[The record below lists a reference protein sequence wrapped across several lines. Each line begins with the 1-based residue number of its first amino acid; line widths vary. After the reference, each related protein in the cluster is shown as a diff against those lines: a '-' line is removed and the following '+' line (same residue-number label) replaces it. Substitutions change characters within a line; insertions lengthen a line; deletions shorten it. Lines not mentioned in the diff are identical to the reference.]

1 MIISHKY
8 RFIFI
13 KTRKTAGTSIEVL
26 LSSLC
31 DDKDVCTPIYP
42 PELGH
47 VARNYKGRWP
57 LSAELSRQRT
67 GYNVKS
73 ATDWIKGR
81 RFRNHSGAQ
90 DVKHRVGADIWRSY
104 TTFCVDRNP
113 WDKTLSHFHMCLRGS
128 NPPGS
133 FTDYLANTALC
144 LNYPLYSDAQGQVM
158 VDRVLRYENLNA
170 ELFEL
175 LSELGVPCAGA
186 RLVNAKGNYRKES
199 TASSSASILNGPLH
213 LKLHCWVTNF
223 RRITCI
229 SVQFTQHNSSLHF
242 ILSRQMGVSGIIP
255 TSIKTKTRSSF
266 DSGDK

>member
-31 DDKDVCTPIYP
+31 DDRDVCTPIYP

-90 DVKHRVGADIWRSY
+90 DVKHRVGADMWRSY

-113 WDKTLSHFHMCLRGS
+113 WDKTLSHFHMCLRGA

-133 FTDYLANTALC
+133 FTDYLANTTLC
-144 LNYPLYSDAQGQVM
+144 LNYPLYSDEQGQVM
-158 VDRVLRYENLNA
+158 VDRVLRYENLNT

-186 RLVNAKGNYRKES
+186 RLVNAKGNYRKD
-199 TASSSASILNGPLH
+199 
-213 LKLHCWVTNF
+213 
-223 RRITCI
+223 RRHYREIYSQKQRQHI
-229 SVQFTQHNSSLHF
+229 ERAFAPEIALLGYQF
-242 ILSRQMGVSGIIP
+242 
-255 TSIKTKTRSSF
+255 
-266 DSGDK
+266 